1 MFRFYILDN
10 EINISGK
17 TLYRELEYDDP
28 KDIIEFLEESIY
40 DREWARDELWNSI
53 KDWLESLGEK
63 RDESSL
69 EE

>member
-53 KDWLESLGEK
+53 KDWLESLLVDEEGEE
-63 RDESSL
+63 R
-69 EE
+69 